1 MDYIDKMLKIIEKQ
15 FVSIMANDPDFYSQ
29 YKIVLSNEQQYIKNK
44 DRDPKAIYIVVK
56 FMAGSINFGQILYP
70 VNFNALG
77 EGNKLEVAQKL
88 LLEYA
93 QTFNL
98 GEEEKWEDVQL
109 GKEHLTLNTNNKYVY
124 NNQEYTLQQLK
135 ELNLVDFKI
144 DNYVAKQVY
153 TQPQVMSNFNA
164 AWNEFRTLF
173 FMTGTFLIGKNS
185 MPITGIRYYESMDA
199 TEESGIDVD
208 FIATS
213 WDFTIQLDS
222 QAFYGTDSR
231 TTSKSKIGTL
241 SFSMT
246 SYAADNLLC
255 NKVRAIAFNNKTI
268 APNGIK
274 ESFWFKLIFADPTFT
289 IGTETNGRMEFHLAN
304 ATSPQN
310 IGELPLIAL
319 TFTN

>member
-1 MDYIDKMLKIIEKQ
+1 MDIIKEQ
-15 FVSIMANDPDFYSQ
+15 FVTVMSGDPDFYSQ
-29 YKIVLSNEQQYIKNK
+29 YKIILSNEQQYVKNK
-44 DRDPKAIYIVVK
+44 DRDPRAIYIVVK
-56 FMAGSINFGQILYP
+56 FMPGSINFGQMLYP
-70 VNFNALG
+70 INFNALG
-77 EGNKLEVAQKL
+77 EADKLDVVQRL

-98 GEEEKWEDVQL
+98 GEEKKWTDTE
-109 GKEHLTLNTNNKYVY
+109 TN
-124 NNQEYTLQQLK
+124 
-135 ELNLVDFKI
+135 
-144 DNYVAKQVY
+144 DNYIAKQIY
-153 TQPQVMSNFNA
+153 TQPQSLSNFNGT
-164 AWNEFRTLF
+164 WNEFRSLF
-173 FMTGTFLIGKNS
+173 YMTGTFLIGKNS
-185 MPITGIRYYESMDA
+185 MPITGVRYYDSLDA
-199 TEESGIDVD
+199 EENTGIDID

-246 SYAADNLLC
+246 SYATNNALC
-255 NKVRAIAFNNKTI
+255 NKIRAIAFHNKTI

-274 ESFWFKLIFADPTFT
+274 EKFYFKLVFADSTFA

-310 IGELPLIAL
+310 IGEFPLIAM

>member
-56 FMAGSINFGQILYP
+56 FMAGSINYGQILYP

-93 QTFNL
+93 QTYNL
-98 GEEEKWEDVQL
+98 GEEEKWSETWKDNNDVS
-109 GKEHLTLNTNNKYVY
+109 HT
-124 NNQEYTLQQLK
+124 
-135 ELNLVDFKI
+135 
-144 DNYVAKQVY
+144 DNYIAKQVY

-164 AWNEFRTLF
+164 AWNEFRSLF

-185 MPITGIRYYESMDA
+185 MPITGIRYYESMSA
-199 TEESGIDVD
+199 AEESGIDID

-255 NKVRAIAFNNKTI
+255 NKVRAIAFNNKEI

-274 ESFWFKLIFADPTFT
+274 EKFYFKLIFADTSFK

-310 IGELPLIAL
+310 IGELPLIAF